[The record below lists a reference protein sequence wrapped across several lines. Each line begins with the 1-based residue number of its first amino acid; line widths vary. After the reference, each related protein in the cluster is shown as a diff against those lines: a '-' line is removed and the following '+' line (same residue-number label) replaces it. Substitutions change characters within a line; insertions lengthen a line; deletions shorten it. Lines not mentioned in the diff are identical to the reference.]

1 MFVLGITGGIGS
13 GKSTVSKYL
22 ADKGLIVIDADEISR
37 QVTDVGGIAV
47 PAIEEVFGKRAVKDD
62 GSLNRKYVSGV
73 VFKDKTKLDVLSTII
88 HKYVLDKM
96 ESDIQRYREKGV
108 KCVVL
113 DVPIPVNRF
122 AAMCNQIW
130 VVTCDDDIRLSRLE
144 GRGMDRED
152 AQRRIAM
159 QMTNDEYI
167 SLGEFSIDNSGSM
180 EDTVKQVD
188 VLIER
193 ELNGRGIR
201 T

>member
-13 GKSTVSKYL
+13 GKSTVSRYL
-22 ADKGLIVIDADEISR
+22 ADKGLVVIDADEISR

-47 PAIEEVFGKRAVKDD
+47 PAIEEVFGKRSVKDD

-122 AAMCNQIW
+122 VAMCNQIW

>member
-13 GKSTVSKYL
+13 GKSTVSRYL

-122 AAMCNQIW
+122 VAMCNQIW

-144 GRGMDRED
+144 GRGVDRED

>member
-13 GKSTVSKYL
+13 GKSTVSRYL

-122 AAMCNQIW
+122 VAMCNQIW

>member
-13 GKSTVSKYL
+13 GKSTVSRYL

-96 ESDIQRYREKGV
+96 ENDIQRYREKGV

-122 AAMCNQIW
+122 VAMCNQIW
-130 VVTCDDDIRLSRLE
+130 VVTCDDGIRLSRLE

-159 QMTNDEYI
+159 QMTNDEYM

>member
-22 ADKGLIVIDADEISR
+22 AEKGLIVIDADEISR

-73 VFKDKTKLDVLSTII
+73 VFKDKTKLDELSTII

-96 ESDIQRYREKGV
+96 ENDIQRYREKGV

-122 AAMCNQIW
+122 VAMCNQIW
-130 VVTCDDDIRLSRLE
+130 VVTCDDKIRLSRLE
-144 GRGMDRED
+144 GRGMERDD
-152 AQRRIAM
+152 AERRIAM
-159 QMTNDEYI
+159 QMTNEEYM
-167 SLGEFSIDNSGSM
+167 SLGEHSIDNSGTM
-180 EDTVKQVD
+180 EETIKQVD

>member
-13 GKSTVSKYL
+13 GKSTVSRYL

-122 AAMCNQIW
+122 VAMCNQIW

-167 SLGEFSIDNSGSM
+167 SIGEFSIDNSGSM

>member
-96 ESDIQRYREKGV
+96 ENDIQRYREKGV

-122 AAMCNQIW
+122 VAMCNQIW
-130 VVTCDDDIRLSRLE
+130 VVTCDDGIRLSRLE

-159 QMTNDEYI
+159 QMTNDEYM

>member
-47 PAIEEVFGKRAVKDD
+47 PAIEEIFGKRAVKDD

-96 ESDIQRYREKGV
+96 ENDIQRYREKGV

-122 AAMCNQIW
+122 VAMCNQIW
-130 VVTCDDDIRLSRLE
+130 VVTCDDGIRLSRLE

-159 QMTNDEYI
+159 QMTNDEYM

-180 EDTVKQVD
+180 EDTLKQVD

>member
-22 ADKGLIVIDADEISR
+22 AEKGLIVIDADEISR

-73 VFKDKTKLDVLSTII
+73 VFKDKTRLDELSTII

-96 ESDIQRYREKGV
+96 ENDIQRYREKGV

-122 AAMCNQIW
+122 VAMCNQIW
-130 VVTCDDDIRLSRLE
+130 VVTCDDKIRLSRLE
-144 GRGMDRED
+144 GRGMERDD
-152 AQRRIAM
+152 AERRIAM
-159 QMTNDEYI
+159 QMTNEEYM
-167 SLGEFSIDNSGSM
+167 SLGEHSIDNSGTM
-180 EDTVKQVD
+180 EETIKQVD

>member
-13 GKSTVSKYL
+13 GKSTVSRYL

-122 AAMCNQIW
+122 VAMCNQIW
-130 VVTCDDDIRLSRLE
+130 VVTCDDYIRLSRLE

>member
-122 AAMCNQIW
+122 VAMCNQIW

>member
-22 ADKGLIVIDADEISR
+22 GDKGLIVIDADEISR

-47 PAIEEVFGKRAVKDD
+47 PAIEEVFGKRAVRDD
-62 GSLNRKYVSGV
+62 GSLNRKYVSGL
-73 VFKDKTKLDVLSTII
+73 VFKDKTKLDTLSTIV

-96 ESDIQRYREKGV
+96 ENDIQRYREKGV

-122 AAMCNQIW
+122 ISMCNQIW

-144 GRGMDRED
+144 DRGMDRED
-152 AQRRIAM
+152 AGRRIAM
-159 QMTNDEYI
+159 QMTNDEYM
-167 SLGEFSIDNSGSM
+167 SLGDHSIDNSGSK
-180 EDTVKQVD
+180 EDTLKQVD
-188 VLIER
+188 ALIER

>member
-122 AAMCNQIW
+122 VAMCNQIW

-188 VLIER
+188 VLI
-193 ELNGRGIR
+193 
-201 T
+201 